1 MDPGTI
7 GTTRAA
13 AVALSGSM
21 GRRTRVELPDV
32 PVGRLAPGEGL
43 PGFCDSGGG
52 DCGTVSKAEFGGNT

>member
-32 PVGRLAPGEGL
+32 PVGRLAPG
-43 PGFCDSGGG
+43 
-52 DCGTVSKAEFGGNT
+52 GGNAGVL